1 MARRAET
8 GLCLANPRRPV
19 RESSS
24 LTLPF
29 RAHRQEE
36 LRLLSYNVW
45 FNEGIHVAKR
55 MWAIG
60 RIIAAHNPHV
70 ICLQEVT
77 PNIKRYLAASNR
89 SWWDKYE
96 VACGEPA
103 MTPYFTLLLVAKG
116 HLAAPGSRQP
126 FHNSRMGR
134 DLSVARVRFRGREL
148 AVATSHLESFV
159 WQTKQSNAEERTA
172 QFREAL
178 EVLGRTGPSGKTN
191 AIFVGDT
198 NWDEKTD
205 GEMQLPPGFRDAWR
219 ALHPDDPGF
228 TYDAKRNTMLLGG
241 LQKRLDRAVVSLADF
256 ELRSVQL
263 VGTEKLP
270 GVTYQKKR
278 YKQGQP
284 YQQQMDVFPS
294 DHFGLLLTLKLRPPK
309 KGQTLGR
316 QTLGTAAPGSAADN
330 PVDLSD

>member
-1 MARRAET
+1 M
-8 GLCLANPRRPV
+8 
-19 RESSS
+19 
-24 LTLPF
+24 
-29 RAHRQEE
+29 
-36 LRLLSYNVW
+36 W
-45 FNEGIHVAKR
+45 FNEGVRVAER
-55 MWAIG
+55 MRAIG
-60 RIIAAHNPHV
+60 RIIAARNPHV
-70 ICLQEVT
+70 VCLQEVT
-77 PNIKRYLAASNR
+77 PNIKRLLAADR
-89 SWWDKYE
+89 SWWDRYE
-96 VACGEPA
+96 VACSEPA

-116 HLAAPGSRQP
+116 HLAAPGSRQD
-126 FHNSRMGR
+126 FRNATARSRMGR
-134 DLSVARVRFRGREL
+134 DLALARVRFRGKEL
-148 AVATSHLESFV
+148 AVATSHLESYV
-159 WQTKQSNAEERTA
+159 WQTKESHAKERTA

-178 EVLGRTGPSGKTN
+178 EVLRTAPSGKN

-241 LQKRLDRAVVSLADF
+241 LQKRLDRAVVSLTDF

-270 GVTYQKKR
+270 GVTYQKERTKR
-278 YKQGQP
+278 GQP
-284 YQQQMDVFPS
+284 YWEEMDVLPS
-294 DHFGLLLTLKLRPPK
+294 DHFGLLLTLKLRLWPK

-316 QTLGTAAPGSAADN
+316 QTFGTAAPGSAADN

>member
-1 MARRAET
+1 MFPPNTPASGSLR
-8 GLCLANPRRPV
+8 L
-19 RESSS
+19 

-45 FNEGIHVAKR
+45 FNEGVRVAER
-55 MWAIG
+55 MRAIG
-60 RIIAAHNPHV
+60 RIIAARNPHV
-70 ICLQEVT
+70 VCLQEVT
-77 PNIKRYLAASNR
+77 PNIMRLLAADR
-89 SWWDKYE
+89 SWWDRYE
-96 VACGEPA
+96 VACSEPA
-103 MTPYFTLLLVAKG
+103 TLYFTLLLVAKG
-116 HLAAPGSRQP
+116 HLVAAGSRQS
-126 FHNSRMGR
+126 FRNATARSRMGR
-134 DLSVARVRFRGREL
+134 DLAVARVRFRGKEL
-148 AVATSHLESFV
+148 AVATSHLESYEV
-159 WQTKQSNAEERTA
+159 QTKKSHAKERTA

-178 EVLGRTGPSGKTN
+178 EVLQKTPSGKN
-191 AIFVGDT
+191 AIFVGDM

-205 GEMQLPPGFRDAWR
+205 GEMQFPPGFRDAWR

-228 TYDAKRNTMLLGG
+228 TYDTKRNTMLLDRDRGG
-241 LQKRLDRAVVSLADF
+241 TRRLQKRLDRAVVSLTDF

-270 GVTYQKKR
+270 GVTYQKER
-278 YKQGQP
+278 MKQGQP
-284 YQQQMDVFPS
+284 YWQEMDVLPS

-309 KGQTLGR
+309 KGQTSVGR